1 MKDTEYELFAKE
13 IYEYLLKD
21 KGVTVEVKH
30 NVDLLGKAYK
40 HQIDVYWEYN
50 LNGVKRRVA
59 IECKNYGKKTPVSIG
74 HVRNFFGALHDIGD
88 DIDGII
94 VTKNKFQKGAKK
106 FADYYGIKLKELK
119 KPNIQIIEFFTLF
132 PERIS
137 KSTRIFFDEPWL
149 NKNLIVSREHLDKY
163 ARSALKKKF
172 LLCNS
177 FGQNIKPLPDLLNDI
192 PAELIEEKNKTHTF
206 VWNDMYLN
214 IKDIGPVKILKVTWV
229 YDVKVVR
236 QDIREDADMFARGIL
251 KNAKTGKLKRFDH
264 NGEKF

>member
-21 KGVTVEVKH
+21 KGVTVDVKH
-30 NVDLLGKAYK
+30 NVDVLGKAYK

-50 LNGVKRRVA
+50 INDVKRRVA

-119 KPNIQIIEFFTLF
+119 KPNIQIIEFFTQF
-132 PERIS
+132 PKPIS
-137 KSTRIFFDEPWL
+137 KSTQIFFDEFWL
-149 NKNLIVSREHLDKY
+149 KDNLKISRTELDEST
-163 ARSALKKKF
+163 RGALKKKF

-177 FGQNIKPLPDLLNDI
+177 KGETIKPLPDLLKDI
-192 PAELIEEKNKTHTF
+192 PADMVEEQNKIYTF
-206 VWNDMYLN
+206 EWDDMYLN
-214 IKDIGPVKILKVTWV
+214 VESIGPVKILKITWI

-236 QDIREDADMFARGIL
+236 QDIREDADEFARGIL
-251 KNAKTGKLKRFDH
+251 KDAKTGKLKRFNH